1 MVPSSI
7 SVLSSSMRLSAVGG
21 GTNHH
26 EGLVHS
32 DVGHEERQKGHQH
45 KPGRPKPLHEARHG
59 LVQDQIAQ
67 HQFPP
72 SARHQGLAPS
82 ELGRLRWFQLGLL
95 HPQVGAWMEH
105 IKGNQSHNDHSGQ
118 DSHVLPALDQVVQP
132 CANGTHDQKESPIL
146 HQVLGHHTT
155 ITTYPIADVLTI
167 HLVAHVI
174 LDSFDDGVEKQRRR
188 DVEKLSRSPN
198 VIHGQPNHF
207 VGLHTG

>member
-1 MVPSSI
+1 MAWRW
-7 SVLSSSMRLSAVGG
+7 LSGSAVGG

-105 IKGNQSHNDHSGQ
+105 IKGNPESQGPNSSHEPSWGCSFSNFKRKVAECSGCTTR
-118 DSHVLPALDQVVQP
+118 VQKMLYIYIY
-132 CANGTHDQKESPIL
+132 NIY
-146 HQVLGHHTT
+146 
-155 ITTYPIADVLTI
+155 IIYII
-167 HLVAHVI
+167 YIYMVI
-174 LDSFDDGVEKQRRR
+174 SCY
-188 DVEKLSRSPN
+188 
-198 VIHGQPNHF
+198 IM
-207 VGLHTG
+207 

>member
-1 MVPSSI
+1 MVI
-7 SVLSSSMRLSAVGG
+7 SCYIMLYHVISCYIPICGACSRYSHLKPDLHILLSFASFDSGWRTLQRCRPQEKLKYSVKWTTVNLKCFFFVWLKDA
-21 GTNHH
+21 
-26 EGLVHS
+26 EGNA
-32 DVGHEERQKGHQH
+32 EC
-45 KPGRPKPLHEARHG
+45 
-59 LVQDQIAQ
+59 
-67 HQFPP
+67 
-72 SARHQGLAPS
+72 
-82 ELGRLRWFQLGLL
+82 
-95 HPQVGAWMEH
+95 
-105 IKGNQSHNDHSGQ
+105 QSHNDHSGQ